1 MRKRTAAAALIAGA
15 LAVLVISSYAVAESG
30 KKNVKA
36 DLIGYLEPPS
46 ISTTGV
52 GTFEATIDD
61 GEQTIDWTLS
71 YSNLDSP
78 AAPLQAHI
86 HFGQRSVNGGI
97 SVFFCTNLGNGPPG
111 TQTCPPPPATIS
123 GTATAASIVGPS
135 GQGIEPGSF
144 AELVAAIRAGR
155 TYTNVHSARW
165 PGGEIRGQ
173 VNDENQKDD

>member
-1 MRKRTAAAALIAGA
+1 MLFGAGGA
-15 LAVLVISSYAVAESG
+15 GGHVASAEISSYAVAESG
-30 KKNVKA
+30 KTKLKA
-36 DLIGYLEPPS
+36 DLIGFLEPPS

-52 GTFEATIDD
+52 RTFEATIDD
-61 GEQTIDWTLS
+61 GVVPAIDWTLS

-97 SVFFCTNLGNGPPG
+97 SVFFCTNLGNRPPG

-173 VNDENQKDD
+173 VNDENQNDD